1 MDRRTVLKG
10 IGTAATSVATAV
22 AAPLAVV
29 AAAETAA
36 APAIARGLPDVTVV
50 GAGAF
55 GAWTALCLRER
66 GAKVL
71 LLDSYGA
78 GNALQTSGD
87 ETRQNPRRL
96 LRHGNLQSLGHPR
109 VHALA

>member
-1 MDRRTVLKG
+1 MDRRALLKTLG
-10 IGTAATSVATAV
+10 AATS
-22 AAPLAVV
+22 AVV
-29 AAAETAA
+29 AQTSG
-36 APAIARGLPDVTVV
+36 PAIGRDLPDITVV

-78 GNALQTSGD
+78 GNARQTSGD
-87 ETRQNPRRL
+87 ETRQIRAAAGPTAPSSAGTNVRM
-96 LRHGNLQSLGHPR
+96 NSN
-109 VHALA
+109 AA